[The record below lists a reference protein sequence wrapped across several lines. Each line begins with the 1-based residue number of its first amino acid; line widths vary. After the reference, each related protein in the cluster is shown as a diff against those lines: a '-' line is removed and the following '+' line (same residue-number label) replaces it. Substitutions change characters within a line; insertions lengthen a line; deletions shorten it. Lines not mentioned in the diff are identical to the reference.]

1 MKTIIP
7 VTKLKERRVMM
18 KKPISQAQIAKKI
31 GVATSLYG
39 GIERGQLNCDG
50 ERATKI
56 AKLLDTPKKSLFMA
70 VKDRKDTFKALV

>member
-1 MKTIIP
+1 MKSIIP
-7 VTKLKERRVMM
+7 VTKLKERRITM

-50 ERATKI
+50 TRATKI
-56 AKLLDTPKKSLFMA
+56 AKLLGTPKNSLFTT
-70 VKDRKDTFKALV
+70 VKDKKDTFKALV